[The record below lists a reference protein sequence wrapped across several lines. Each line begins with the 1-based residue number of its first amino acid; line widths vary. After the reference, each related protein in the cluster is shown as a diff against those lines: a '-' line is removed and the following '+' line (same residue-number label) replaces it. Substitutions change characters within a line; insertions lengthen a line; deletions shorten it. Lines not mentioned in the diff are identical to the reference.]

1 MKRYFIQASLLG
13 FMTLSLTSCEIITDI
28 FTTGMW
34 LGAVVVLL
42 VIFLIFKFL
51 NKGKGNS

>member
-1 MKRYFIQASLLG
+1 MKKYFIPASLLG
-13 FMTLSLTSCEIITDI
+13 FMALNLTSCQIIGDI

-34 LGAVVVLL
+34 LGAVAVLL

-51 NKGKGNS
+51 NKGKGNT